1 MLLGEL
7 SPEIVHQEKLQ
18 GHEHEMLRQ
27 EDSHSSE
34 RGMVGERKSYQMKME
49 GSQDMRRV
57 SRE

>member
-27 EDSHSSE
+27 EDPHSSE

-49 GSQDMRRV
+49 DSQGMRRV